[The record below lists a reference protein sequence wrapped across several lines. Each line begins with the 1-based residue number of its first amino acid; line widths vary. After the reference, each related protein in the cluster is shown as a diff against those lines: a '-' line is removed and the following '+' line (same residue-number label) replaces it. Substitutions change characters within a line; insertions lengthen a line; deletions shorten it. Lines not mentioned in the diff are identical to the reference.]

1 VEEVLDGGSEE
12 EIAEQGNGGFLLK
25 GKIGFFGNFLF
36 FSSQIAFHWTI
47 NKRYF

>member
-12 EIAEQGNGGFLLK
+12 EIAEQGK
-25 GKIGFFGNFLF
+25 WWGNFFWEIGLGEF
-36 FSSQIAFHWTI
+36 FVFSSQIAFHWTI